1 MAATAKYVID
11 IAAQLTGDETST
23 ELDAITSDLMAAGKN
38 AEFFQQAIKQVSTD
52 LQAAASMTA
61 AANAEVKKAREEYKA
76 LEDAA
81 TKAAEAAQSAA
92 LANAE
97 AAASAANTALSEGE
111 AKYRQLEKAATNA
124 ALALERAGNKA
135 TGSVPIDTA
144 RRAAET
150 AAAVEA
156 YARELA
162 VLEAAAEAANAE
174 VERGGT
180 VTTEDAKAAA
190 AAAQAVS
197 DYAKTLGDI
206 EAGAKD
212 AAAQE
217 EKLAGSLNNVKRVA
231 GHVDKSLAA
240 QAENFEKLGGAIGAV
255 GGPLGSLGQ
264 AAIRPVQG
272 FAKLSASIGSA
283 NAAAVLGVVGFVAVT
298 AAVVALTAAVAVG
311 AVKVAV
317 WALSLADSAR
327 SAGLAREAFETM
339 NPGVV
344 ALRGTIDE
352 LTKSTGVAV
361 PELNTIAAGLLDAG
375 VEADRMGKA
384 LKTAALAEA
393 GLGKGAAQKYIALE
407 QAASDAQAAV
417 DAAAQKSGGAVD
429 RELVEK
435 LEAATAAAD
444 TFAYRAQTKLGGV
457 VARQMQ
463 GIGAQT
469 DRLESNFRGLFD
481 GLNIDSAIAGMAK
494 IVDLFDENSVAGKA
508 LKTLFE
514 GVFQPIIDNAEDA
527 ATVVEAFYLG
537 FLIGATKLYIAIK
550 PAIQAIAELF
560 GFEDSS
566 LLDFLGFAK
575 DAGTVLAYVIAGV
588 VAVVGVLLVAALVA
602 AASFFAPLIVA
613 VYVGIKAFGFLW
625 DAVLAVV
632 DYLTNTSL
640 SQIALD
646 LVNGFV
652 SVFFGLP
659 GMLLGIVTSAWV
671 SVIDYLTGIDLASV
685 GTNIMLGMVKG
696 IGAGVGAVVSA
707 VKNAM
712 SSAIAAA
719 KSVLGIHS
727 PSTVFEQD
735 VAANTVAGYTGGIED
750 GTDDVQAATEA
761 MLAPP
766 AANDN
771 ALRQAQLSG
780 DAGTV
785 IRMQPSAA
793 DSGGGSTASHAPGG
807 GDEGGGGRP
816 TFGAGEYH
824 FHFHGVQGAED
835 AKEQFEE
842 MLTAAIEGDAAKIG
856 AAKKAA

>member
-11 IAAQLTGDETST
+11 IAAELTGDETST
-23 ELDAITSDLMAAGKN
+23 ELDAISAELMTAGKN

-61 AANAEVKKAREEYKA
+61 S
-76 LEDAA
+76 
-81 TKAAEAAQSAA
+81 TSAA
-92 LANAE
+92 LADGQ
-97 AAASAANTALSEGE
+97 TH
-111 AKYRQLEKAATNA
+111 YRELEKAARLA
-124 ALALERAGNKA
+124 AIALEKAGEKTSGA
-135 TGSVPIDTA
+135 VPIDTA

-156 YARELA
+156 YAATLAKLEDEASAAALKEQELA
-162 VLEAAAEAANAE
+162 
-174 VERGGT
+174 GT
-180 VTTEDAKAAA
+180 
-190 AAAQAVS
+190 
-197 DYAKTLGDI
+197 
-206 EAGAKD
+206 
-212 AAAQE
+212 
-217 EKLAGSLNNVKRVA
+217 LNNVKRVA
-231 GHVDKSLAA
+231 GHVDKSIAA
-240 QAENFEKLGGAIGAV
+240 QAENFEKLGSALGSV
-255 GGPLGSLGQ
+255 GGPLGTMGQ

-272 FAKLSASIGSA
+272 FSKLAASIGSA
-283 NAAAVLGVVGFVAVT
+283 NAAAVIGVVGFVAVT

-311 AVKVAV
+311 AVKVAA
-317 WALSLADSAR
+317 WAVSLADSAR
-327 SAGLAREAFETM
+327 SAGLAREAFEAM
-339 NPGVV
+339 NPGVE

-352 LTKSTGVAV
+352 LAKSTGVAV

-375 VEADRMGKA
+375 VEGERMASA
-384 LKTAALAEA
+384 LKAAALAEA

-417 DAAAQKSGGAVD
+417 DDAAKKSGGAVD
-429 RELVEK
+429 KELVEK
-435 LEAATAAAD
+435 LNAATAAAD
-444 TFAYRAQTKLGGV
+444 TFANRAQTKLGGI

-463 GIGAQT
+463 GIAAQS
-469 DRLESNFRGLFD
+469 DRLESNFSGLFS
-481 GLNIDSAIAGMAK
+481 GLEIDSAIAGMSK
-494 IVDLFDENSVAGKA
+494 IVDLFDKNSVAGKA

-537 FLIGATKLYIAIK
+537 FLIGATKLYIAVK
-550 PAIQAIAELF
+550 PAIKAVAELF
-560 GFEDSS
+560 GFEDTS

-575 DAGTVLAYVIAGV
+575 DAGEVLAYVVAGV
-588 VAVVGVLLVAALVA
+588 VAIFGVALVASLVA
-602 AASFFAPLIVA
+602 AAAVFGPLIA
-613 VYVGIKAFGFLW
+613 AIYVGAKALGLLW
-625 DAVLAVV
+625 DAAVV
-632 DYLTNTSL
+632 VIDYLQNTSL

-652 SVFFGLP
+652 AVFLNLP
-659 GMLLGIVTSAWV
+659 GTLLGIVVSAWQ
-671 SVIDYLTGIDLASV
+671 SVIAYLTGIDLASI
-685 GTNIMLGMVKG
+685 GTNIMLGMVRG
-696 IGAGVGAVVSA
+696 ISAGVGAVVSA

-735 VAANTVAGYTGGIED
+735 VAANTVEGYTGGIED

-761 MLAPP
+761 MLALP

-771 ALRQAQLSG
+771 AYDSALRQAQLSG
-780 DAGTV
+780 DAGAV
-785 IRMQPSAA
+785 VRMQSSTA
-793 DSGGGSTASHAPGG
+793 DRGASSGGAGGVSG
-807 GDEGGGGRP
+807 GDEGGGGSDRP